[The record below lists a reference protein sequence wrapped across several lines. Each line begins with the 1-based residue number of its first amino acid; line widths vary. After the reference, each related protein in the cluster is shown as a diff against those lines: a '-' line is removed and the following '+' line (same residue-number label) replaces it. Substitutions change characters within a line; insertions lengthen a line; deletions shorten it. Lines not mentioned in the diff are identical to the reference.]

1 MADHAAELAE
11 QLEFMQGRLSEFREQ
26 MDSEPLYIDYYDS
39 NGGKRRKANPAF
51 DAYNALMRNYVRTL
65 SEYRELTKG
74 GAKTSPQLVKFEN
87 FAKTMKK
94 VSAD

>member
-1 MADHAAELAE
+1 MADHAAELSE
-11 QLEFMQGRLSEFREQ
+11 QLEFMLGRLVEFREQ
-26 MDSEPLYIDYYDS
+26 MADEPLFIDYTDS
-39 NGGKRRKANPAF
+39 KGNTRRKANPAF

-74 GAKTSPQLVKFEN
+74 GAKQSPQLVKFEN